1 MITLNRF
8 FILSALLT
16 ASAASASEGAD
27 SMSAV
32 IGRLNC
38 AQSQMWQMTPQAFV
52 NPAMKQWMLPVS
64 VSAIKA
70 SYDRS
75 RLNQPVDIQQG
86 EGSDAWKAGA
96 ESYMK
101 YRTSTLWGAASYSGG
116 HEFNPVWNESSDLG
130 LIYPYVVADSIG
142 GNIKSETYSLGGG
155 YADHTDRW
163 AWGAT
168 ISYVAGLHYRNVD
181 PRPRN
186 VTGRLDISAGGAWLI
201 PATDYRLGASVG
213 YMRYKQS
220 ADIEFVNDL
229 ADNRI
234 WHLTGLGTNYDRF
247 SSQGYSHSYQGHR
260 LSATLGVHP
269 QSGRGLSVTG
279 AVQRFTFDHILTS
292 LNNMPLQSAAETIW
306 RLEAAWLQPGERHD
320 LAATVAIMTGSR
332 QGTENIFGDAAAGI
346 YPQIGSLT
354 MYRHAMTQA
363 SLRLLWQYHPTK
375 SLMVALT
382 PRALFSR
389 SRQSYADPR
398 RLMLLSDLTTGLEAS
413 ARRNFGPNW
422 NLRAS
427 LSADFTSPLDCNLD
441 LSIDPSAPLGMQ
453 LAEIRRY
460 DILSEAHHRIEATMS
475 ATRAISRRYALML
488 SASYARRDYSQSIH
502 SNDFSTSLSFIF

>member
-27 SMSAV
+27 STSAV

-64 VSAIKA
+64 VSAIEA

-75 RLNQPVDIQQG
+75 RLNQSVYIQQG

-186 VTGRLDISAGGAWLI
+186 VTGRLDISAGG
-201 PATDYRLGASVG
+201 
-213 YMRYKQS
+213 
-220 ADIEFVNDL
+220 
-229 ADNRI
+229 
-234 WHLTGLGTNYDRF
+234 
-247 SSQGYSHSYQGHR
+247 
-260 LSATLGVHP
+260 
-269 QSGRGLSVTG
+269 
-279 AVQRFTFDHILTS
+279 
-292 LNNMPLQSAAETIW
+292 
-306 RLEAAWLQPGERHD
+306 
-320 LAATVAIMTGSR
+320 
-332 QGTENIFGDAAAGI
+332 
-346 YPQIGSLT
+346 
-354 MYRHAMTQA
+354 
-363 SLRLLWQYHPTK
+363 
-375 SLMVALT
+375 
-382 PRALFSR
+382 
-389 SRQSYADPR
+389 
-398 RLMLLSDLTTGLEAS
+398 
-413 ARRNFGPNW
+413 
-422 NLRAS
+422 
-427 LSADFTSPLDCNLD
+427 
-441 LSIDPSAPLGMQ
+441 
-453 LAEIRRY
+453 
-460 DILSEAHHRIEATMS
+460 
-475 ATRAISRRYALML
+475 
-488 SASYARRDYSQSIH
+488 
-502 SNDFSTSLSFIF
+502 